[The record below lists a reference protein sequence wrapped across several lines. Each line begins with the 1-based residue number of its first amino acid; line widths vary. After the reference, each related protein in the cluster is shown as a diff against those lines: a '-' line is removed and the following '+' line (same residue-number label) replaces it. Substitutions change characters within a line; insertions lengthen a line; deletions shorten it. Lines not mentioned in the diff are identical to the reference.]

1 MTFRNEDKLFVHK
14 NKISVLKKY
23 LKNRGAIQMFK
34 QRQVR
39 STYFDNLDYEMY
51 YNSLEGVVPRKKIRI
66 REYPGFNNKYFLEK
80 KISSVEGRFK
90 TSNEIKN
97 LDFLKKGIKDRDYG
111 LCKPVSIVSY
121 IRSYFSLNQIRITID
136 ENISYQK
143 FNLKR
148 VFAEP
153 LVVAELKYPF
163 NLQKDIVEFN
173 FPFERI
179 RFSKYCN
186 SMEKIYKF

>member
-80 KISSVEGRFK
+80 KISSV
-90 TSNEIKN
+90 
-97 LDFLKKGIKDRDYG
+97 
-111 LCKPVSIVSY
+111 
-121 IRSYFSLNQIRITID
+121 
-136 ENISYQK
+136 
-143 FNLKR
+143 
-148 VFAEP
+148 
-153 LVVAELKYPF
+153 
-163 NLQKDIVEFN
+163 
-173 FPFERI
+173 
-179 RFSKYCN
+179 
-186 SMEKIYKF
+186 